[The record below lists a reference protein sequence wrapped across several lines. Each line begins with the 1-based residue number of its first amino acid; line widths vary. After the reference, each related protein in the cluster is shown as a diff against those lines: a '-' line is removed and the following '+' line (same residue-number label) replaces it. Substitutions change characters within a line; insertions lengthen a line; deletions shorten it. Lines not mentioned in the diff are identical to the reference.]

1 MNNKGFVFIETIIVT
16 VVLTTTLIFLYSNFN
31 KNLNN
36 EKKTLSLYKK
46 RFYPFISIKK
56 IIWSSLIFLGLTHF
70 LIILGLLTCRFIQHK
85 NNVLI

>member
-36 EKKTLSLYKK
+36 EKKKT
-46 RFYPFISIKK
+46 
-56 IIWSSLIFLGLTHF
+56 
-70 LIILGLLTCRFIQHK
+70 IL
-85 NNVLI
+85 